1 MRSQGM
7 RRRRMEE
14 PGRRQEGL
22 RAGGAKQDPGYSHDG
37 DPRWRLRREEPW
49 WRKGRSLQGAGRWW
63 RRSPRRRRRAKVT
76 RRIWRAELEQMAQ
89 ASDKEAGIRKATVE
103 LEWQITVEE
112 LKVRRCLTEPK
123 GQGTSGGVESRGDGW
138 TTTDQGGAGGTREP
152 VN

>member
-1 MRSQGM
+1 MVEEGPITPGCRPMVAEEPEEETESQG
-7 RRRRMEE
+7 
-14 PGRRQEGL
+14 
-22 RAGGAKQDPGYSHDG
+22 
-37 DPRWRLRREEPW
+37 
-49 WRKGRSLQGAGRWW
+49 
-63 RRSPRRRRRAKVT
+63 AKVT

-152 VN
+152 VE